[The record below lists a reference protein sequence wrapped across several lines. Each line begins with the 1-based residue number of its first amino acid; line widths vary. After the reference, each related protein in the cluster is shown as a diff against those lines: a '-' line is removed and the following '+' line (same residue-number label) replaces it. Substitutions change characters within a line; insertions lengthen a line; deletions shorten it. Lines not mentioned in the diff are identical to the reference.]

1 MSVAATAGPGEAL
14 DLEVLGRGRVTAVVT
29 RRAPLDWHG
38 IPGLAW
44 RVTVRLPGGEEAQA
58 LQIGRDRL
66 TFLDPRV
73 RVAR

>member
-1 MSVAATAGPGEAL
+1 MSVAATPVPGGAL

-44 RVTVRLPGGEEAQA
+44 RVTVRLPGGDEAQA
-58 LQIGRDRL
+58 LQIGRERL